1 MIPKFLRKSQSPPSP
16 EQLRRSKEWNPAT
29 YFIVM
34 FLFIGSN
41 ALNMIAVKK
50 ELTAFSRKS
59 DVRIELLR
67 DVIERVRKKEDVD
80 IEGLLGSGDKNK
92 EQEWEN
98 GKSQSS

>member
-1 MIPKFLRKSQSPPSP
+1 MIPKFLRKSESPPSP

-41 ALNMIAVKK
+41 SINMIAVKK
-50 ELTAFSRKS
+50 DLRDFSRKT
-59 DVRIELLR
+59 DVRIELLK
-67 DVIERVRKKEDVD
+67 DIIERVRRKEDVD
-80 IEGLLGSGDKNK
+80 IEDLLGSGNEDK

-98 GKSQSS
+98 GKSRSS